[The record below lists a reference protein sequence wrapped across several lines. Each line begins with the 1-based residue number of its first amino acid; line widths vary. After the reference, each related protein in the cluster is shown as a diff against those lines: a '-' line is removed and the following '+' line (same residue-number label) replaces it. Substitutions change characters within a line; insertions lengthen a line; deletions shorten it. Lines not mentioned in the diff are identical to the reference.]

1 MNTSRPPA
9 GRPSAGGRT
18 LPQVRESLGAFFHQ
32 LGMPPIAGRMLAWL
46 ALSESGCDSLDAMA
60 GALKASKASVSSMAR
75 LLAER
80 GFVERVP
87 VLERRDCYRLRADAW
102 ENVLRTRL
110 AAIASAKGLADEGLL
125 AARGGR
131 APRPRAPRVPAG
143 VQRIVR
149 RPRARPAFVPRARAR
164 TRGRSPLP
172 ARLPTPQV
180 KTRRTRARPL
190 AGLPAT
196 S

>member
-9 GRPSAGGRT
+9 GRPSTGGRT
-18 LPQVRESLGAFFHQ
+18 LPQVMESLGTFFHQ

-110 AAIASAKGLADEGLL
+110 AAIASAKGLADEGLWL
-125 AARGGR
+125 LGEGEH
-131 APRPRAPRVPAG
+131 P
-143 VQRIVR
+143 
-149 RPRARPAFVPRARAR
+149 ARAR
-164 TRGRSPLP
+164 LESLREFSELCAALERDLPSFLERLRGRGAGTRSRRASPLP
-172 ARLPTPQV
+172 R
-180 KTRRTRARPL
+180 
-190 AGLPAT
+190 
-196 S
+196 

>member
-9 GRPSAGGRT
+9 GRPSTGGRT
-18 LPQVRESLGAFFHQ
+18 LPQVMESLGMFFHQ

-80 GFVERVP
+80 GLVERVP

-102 ENVLRTRL
+102 ENVLRARL
-110 AAIASAKGLADEGLL
+110 AAIASAKGLADEGLWL
-125 AARGGR
+125 LGEAEHPA
-131 APRPRAPRVPAG
+131 RPRLESLREFSETCATLERELSPILERL
-143 VQRIVR
+143 R
-149 RPRARPAFVPRARAR
+149 RPGTRARRS
-164 TRGRSPLP
+164 SPLP
-172 ARLPTPQV
+172 R
-180 KTRRTRARPL
+180 
-190 AGLPAT
+190 
-196 S
+196 

>member
-18 LPQVRESLGAFFHQ
+18 LPQVRESLGMFFHQ

-102 ENVLRTRL
+102 ENVLRARL
-110 AAIASAKGLADEGLL
+110 ATIASAKGLADEGLWLLGEGEHPARARLESLREFSEVCAALERDLPSLL
-125 AARGGR
+125 ARLRKSGARPLHGGTGEPGTPRR
-131 APRPRAPRVPAG
+131 APRSPPP
-143 VQRIVR
+143 
-149 RPRARPAFVPRARAR
+149 PP
-164 TRGRSPLP
+164 GR
-172 ARLPTPQV
+172 
-180 KTRRTRARPL
+180 
-190 AGLPAT
+190 
-196 S
+196 

>member
-18 LPQVRESLGAFFHQ
+18 LPQVRESLGTFFHQ

-102 ENVLRTRL
+102 ENVLRIRL
-110 AAIASAKGLADEGLL
+110 AAIASAKGLADEGLWL
-125 AARGGR
+125 LGEGEHPA
-131 APRPRAPRVPAG
+131 RPRLESLREFSELCVALERDLPSFLGRL
-143 VQRIVR
+143 
-149 RPRARPAFVPRARAR
+149 
-164 TRGRSPLP
+164 RGRGAGTRSRRASPLP
-172 ARLPTPQV
+172 R
-180 KTRRTRARPL
+180 
-190 AGLPAT
+190 
-196 S
+196 

>member
-1 MNTSRPPA
+1 MSTSRPSA

-18 LPQVRESLGAFFHQ
+18 LPQVMESLGTFFHQ

-60 GALKASKASVSSMAR
+60 GTLKASKASVSSMAR

-102 ENVLRTRL
+102 ENVLRARL
-110 AAIASAKGLADEGLL
+110 AAIASAKGLAEEGLWLIGEGEHPARPRLESLREFSEVCAALERDLPSLL
-125 AARGGR
+125 ARLRKATARPRR
-131 APRPRAPRVPAG
+131 APAS
-143 VQRIVR
+143 
-149 RPRARPAFVPRARAR
+149 
-164 TRGRSPLP
+164 RSVF
-172 ARLPTPQV
+172 PT
-180 KTRRTRARPL
+180 
-190 AGLPAT
+190 
-196 S
+196 